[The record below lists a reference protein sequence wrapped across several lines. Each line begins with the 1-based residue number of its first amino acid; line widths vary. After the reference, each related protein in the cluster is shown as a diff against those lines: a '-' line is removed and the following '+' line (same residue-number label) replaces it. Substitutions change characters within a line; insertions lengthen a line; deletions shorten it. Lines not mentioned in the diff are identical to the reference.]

1 LANVKSKQAPS
12 VIKKATLRRAIAA
25 AALGNCME
33 WFDFGVYGYLAV
45 TIGRIFFPSHNPT
58 TELLAAFGGFAVAFV
73 IRPFGGIFF
82 GPLGDRIGRQRV
94 LAITIILMAAST
106 FMIGVLPSYAQIGI
120 WAPILLM
127 LARLVQG
134 FSTGGEYG
142 GAATFM
148 AEYAP
153 DDQRGYLCSWL
164 EFGTLGGFS
173 LGAILVTLVTFGLTP
188 EAMNAWGWRI
198 PFLCAGPLGMIG
210 LYLRLKLEE
219 TPDFQGLQEA
229 GEVADSPLR
238 EALATE
244 WRQLLKCVGIV
255 ILLNV
260 ADYTFLTYMPSYL
273 NTALGIGE
281 QRGRVI
287 LIGIMLAMMLV
298 ITPIGALSDRIGR
311 KPILIASALGFIVLG
326 WPAFWLMSQGSLF
339 LVTLG
344 LAIPG
349 LLLVMLLGTLPATL
363 PAMFST
369 RTRYGGFAV
378 SYNISTSLFGGTAPL
393 AITWLVVMTGNDYM
407 PAFYLIAAGV
417 IAFIPILALRET
429 ARRRLRGSVTAGV
442 VTAE

>member
-1 LANVKSKQAPS
+1 MVNVISKQTPS
-12 VIKKATLRRAIAA
+12 VIEKATLRRAIAA

-45 TIGRIFFPSHNPT
+45 TIGHVFFPSHDPT
-58 TELLAAFGGFAVAFV
+58 TELLSAFGGFAIAFV

-94 LAITIILMAAST
+94 LAVTIILMAAST
-106 FMIGVLPSYAQIGI
+106 LMIGVLPGYAQIGI

-173 LGAILVTLVTFGLTP
+173 LGAILVTSVTFGLSP
-188 EAMNAWGWRI
+188 EAMNSWGWRI

-219 TPDFQGLQEA
+219 TPDFRGLQEA
-229 GEVADSPLR
+229 GKVANSPLR

-281 QRGRVI
+281 QVGRMI

-298 ITPIGALSDRIGR
+298 ITPIGALSDCIGR

-326 WPAFWLMSQGSLF
+326 WPAFWLMSQGNLF

-393 AITWLVVMTGNDYM
+393 AITWLVAMTGNDYM
-407 PAFYLIAAGV
+407 PAFYLIVASV
-417 IAFIPILALRET
+417 IAFIPILVLRET

>member
-1 LANVKSKQAPS
+1 
-12 VIKKATLRRAIAA
+12 
-25 AALGNCME
+25 ME

-45 TIGRIFFPSHNPT
+45 SIGHIFFPSHNPT
-58 TELLAAFGGFAVAFV
+58 TELLSAFGGFAVAFL
-73 IRPFGGIFF
+73 IRPFGGLFF

-94 LAITIILMAAST
+94 LAVTIILMAVST
-106 FMIGVLPSYAQIGI
+106 FMIGVLPGYAQIGI
-120 WAPILLM
+120 WAPILLI

-153 DDQRGYLCSWL
+153 DNQRGYLCSWL

-173 LGAILVTLVTFGLTP
+173 LGAILVTLATFGLSP
-188 EAMNAWGWRI
+188 EAMNSWGWRI

-219 TPDFQGLQEA
+219 TPDFQGLQDA
-229 GEVADSPLR
+229 GEVAASPLR
-238 EALATE
+238 EAIATE
-244 WRQLLKCVGIV
+244 WRQLLKCIGIV

-281 QRGRVI
+281 QSGRVT
-287 LIGIMLAMMLV
+287 LIGVMLVMMLV

-311 KPILIASALGFIVLG
+311 KPILITAALGFVLFA
-326 WPAFWLMSQGSLF
+326 WPAFWLMSQGNML

-378 SYNISTSLFGGTAPL
+378 SYNVSTSVFGGTAPL
-393 AITWLVVMTGNDYM
+393 AITWLVATTGNDYM

-417 IAFIPILALRET
+417 IAFLPIVALRES
-429 ARRRLRGSVTAGV
+429 ARRRLRGSITAGV
-442 VTAE
+442 VTAG

>member
-1 LANVKSKQAPS
+1 MAKVISEQAPA
-12 VIKKATLRRAIAA
+12 VIEKATLRRAIAA

-45 TIGRIFFPSHNPT
+45 TIGHIFFPSHNPT

-94 LAITIILMAAST
+94 LAVTIILMAAST
-106 FMIGVLPSYAQIGI
+106 FMIGVLPGYAQIGI

-153 DDQRGYLCSWL
+153 DKQRGFLCSWL

-173 LGAILVTLVTFGLTP
+173 LGAILVTLVTFGLSP

-198 PFLCAGPLGMIG
+198 PFLCAGPLGLIG

-219 TPDFQGLQEA
+219 TPDFQGLKDA
-229 GEVADSPLR
+229 GEVAASPLR

-281 QRGRVI
+281 QMGRVT

-311 KPILIASALGFIVLG
+311 KPILIASALGFIVLA
-326 WPAFWLMSQGSLF
+326 WPAFWLMSQGSLA

-363 PAMFST
+363 PAMFPS

-378 SYNISTSLFGGTAPL
+378 SYNVSTSLFGGTAPL
-393 AITWLVVMTGNDYM
+393 AITWLVVMTGNDFM
-407 PAFYLIAAGV
+407 PAYYLIVAAV
-417 IAFIPILALRET
+417 IALFPILALRET

>member
-1 LANVKSKQAPS
+1 
-12 VIKKATLRRAIAA
+12 
-25 AALGNCME
+25 ME

-45 TIGRIFFPSHNPT
+45 SIGHIFFPSHNPT
-58 TELLAAFGGFAVAFV
+58 TELLSAFGGFAVAFL
-73 IRPFGGIFF
+73 IRPFGGLFF

-94 LAITIILMAAST
+94 LAVTIILMAVST
-106 FMIGVLPSYAQIGI
+106 FMIGVLPGYAQIGI
-120 WAPILLM
+120 WAPILLI

-153 DDQRGYLCSWL
+153 DNQRGYLCSWL

-173 LGAILVTLVTFGLTP
+173 LGAILVTLATFGLSP
-188 EAMNAWGWRI
+188 EAMNSWGWRI

-219 TPDFQGLQEA
+219 TPDFQGLQDA
-229 GEVADSPLR
+229 GEVAASPLR
-238 EALATE
+238 EAIATE
-244 WRQLLKCVGIV
+244 WRQLLKCIGIV

-281 QRGRVI
+281 QSGRVT
-287 LIGIMLAMMLV
+287 LIGVMLVMMLV

-311 KPILIASALGFIVLG
+311 KPILITAALGFVLFA
-326 WPAFWLMSQGSLF
+326 WPAFWLMSQGNML

-378 SYNISTSLFGGTAPL
+378 SYNVSTSVFGGTAPL
-393 AITWLVVMTGNDYM
+393 AITWLVATTGNDYM

-417 IAFIPILALRET
+417 IAFLPIVALRES

-442 VTAE
+442 VTAG